1 MIRRAGMALAGAA
14 LLLAACAD
22 QPTLGPQ
29 AERGR
34 QVYQAQCVAC
44 HHPTDPSK
52 PGAVGPELKG
62 MSRAVLEAKVLR
74 GAYPEGYR
82 PRRPTNAMPPQPQ
95 LGPEIDA
102 LAEYLK

>member
-1 MIRRAGMALAGAA
+1 MIRRAGLAFAAAA
-14 LLLAACAD
+14 LLLAACSN
-22 QPTLGPQ
+22 QPALSPQ

-44 HHPTDPSK
+44 HHPSDPSK
-52 PGAVGPELKG
+52 PGAVGPELTG
-62 MSRAVLEAKVLR
+62 TPRAVLEAKVLR

-95 LGPEIDA
+95 LAPEIDA
-102 LAEYLK
+102 LAEYVK